1 MWPLLPAIDFRGD
14 DDGRAQVAGM
24 GNNGGTVVSP
34 VSDDDLGSALAEQI
48 EGLGIVAALSG
59 GEAELERLALAVD
72 QQMHLGCQTSS
83 ASPQSL
89 VAPFLRPVAAC

>member
-1 MWPLLPAIDFRGD
+1 LSVI
-14 DDGRAQVAGM
+14 
-24 GNNGGTVVSP
+24 T
-34 VSDDDLGSALAEQI
+34 
-48 EGLGIVAALSG
+48 ALSC
-59 GEAELERLALAVD
+59 GEAELQRLSLAVD